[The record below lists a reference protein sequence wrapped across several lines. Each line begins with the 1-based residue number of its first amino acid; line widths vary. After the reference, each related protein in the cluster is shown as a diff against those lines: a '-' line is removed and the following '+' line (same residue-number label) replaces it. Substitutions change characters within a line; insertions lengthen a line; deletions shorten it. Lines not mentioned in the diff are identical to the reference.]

1 MQGKKIENSKEINA
15 SQQSKTLQSDTSV
28 APTEEKEDP
37 AEATAFL
44 ESSRIGSLNSLEYWP
59 VNFSS
64 ETVRV
69 ATKQA
74 IDDTELLSE
83 ETEKLHNCNRDK
95 INNNLMYIPANATGN
110 YQQNDISIH
119 TSMKDTC
126 R

>member
-44 ESSRIGSLNSLEYWP
+44 ESSRIGSLNSLECWP
-59 VNFSS
+59 VNISS

-69 ATKQA
+69 TTEKA

-83 ETEKLHNCNRDK
+83 ETEKLHNCNRDR
-95 INNNLMYIPANATGN
+95 INNHLMYIPANATGN

-119 TSMKDTC
+119 TSMKDRC